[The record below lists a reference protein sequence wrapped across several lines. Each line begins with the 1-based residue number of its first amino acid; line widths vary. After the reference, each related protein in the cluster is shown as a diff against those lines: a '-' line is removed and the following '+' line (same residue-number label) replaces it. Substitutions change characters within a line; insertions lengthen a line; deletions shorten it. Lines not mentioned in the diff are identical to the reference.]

1 MKRKPA
7 SPRRTKARPSDEIV
21 NAAKPKLQRV
31 GTHQAGAKRNKHDRG
46 IRLNDF
52 LDLPEKLRSEAQQLF
67 VEGATFED
75 IVEYINER
83 HISEE
88 KGESED
94 TPHGVTPAAVKRHFR
109 GNLSLQTQRIKRL
122 QERGQA
128 LKSAL
133 TGDPSSAE
141 AELADAIFFTGM
153 MGMDR
158 AGAQFRIKEAK
169 QVFLSRQN
177 MRLKEDSFELK
188 RLNSEVVR
196 KNVEART
203 VTELKKQEQLNQKLS
218 DLEKTIAQ
226 ESGAHQLGPET
237 LRKIREIY
245 GLFSE
250 EPILEGP
257 SVEAGSEQ
265 GSEAQFQR
273 TQKSGSTRQ

>member
-7 SPRRTKARPSDEIV
+7 SPRRTHTRPTDEIV
-21 NAAKPKLQRV
+21 NTAKPKLPRA
-31 GTHQAGAKRNKHDRG
+31 GMPKAGAKRNKHERG
-46 IRLNDF
+46 IRLHDF
-52 LDLPEKLRSEAQQLF
+52 LDLPEKLRSDAQQLF

-75 IVEYINER
+75 IVEYINEK
-83 HISEE
+83 HLSEAN
-88 KGESED
+88 GESED

-109 GNLSLQTQRIKRL
+109 GNLSLQTERIKRL

-128 LKSAL
+128 LKRAL
-133 TGDPSSAE
+133 IGDPSSAE

-177 MRLKEDSFELK
+177 MRLKENSLELK
-188 RLNSEVVR
+188 KLNSEAVR

-203 VTELKKQEQLNQKLS
+203 ATELKKQEQLNQKVRE
-218 DLEKTIAQ
+218 LEKTIAQ
-226 ESGAHQLGPET
+226 ESGSHQLGPET

-257 SVEAGSEQ
+257 SGEAGSEQ
-265 GSEAQFQR
+265 GSEA
-273 TQKSGSTRQ
+273 